1 MTLGIILYLAV
12 IVGIGVLQRHRVQ
25 SLEDFALA
33 GRSLSGPML
42 LGTLF
47 ATFIGGATVVGWT
60 GSFYVLGVDWWF
72 SGLGALLGIAA
83 AAFFLARRF
92 REAEQFTVPDMLGL
106 RYGNPARV
114 LGSVLIIFGDIA
126 VIAVQVI
133 AMTGTLVAF
142 TDLTRPVAMLLSVV
156 SFTLISLFGGMRGVA
171 LTDALQAGFILVGL
185 SLGAWFVVA
194 GGGGVGG
201 SGAVR
206 GGEGIAGG
214 VRDLLA
220 VLPPELLRPLGT
232 STALE
237 VAGFAVAAFGITAV
251 SQSIIFSRVFSARD
265 PDTARRALFWLIPA
279 AFIGYF
285 LVSVLGMGGRALLGE
300 GIAASDVFAVTVGS
314 LMPPVAGGILIA
326 VVVSA
331 IVTSSNSILLSASV
345 NLTRDLV
352 QPLAGPARSNRSMMR
367 VGQWAV
373 GVFALAALL
382 VAWIMPDIVTAVV
395 FAYTMYSAG
404 LLVPLYAGYLWR
416 GASPAGGVAGILGGG
431 GTALGWYLAGSPFG
445 VPAMLPAVAVSAILL
460 WGASVL
466 LPPPPADPGHASGGG
481 GRGQSVVP

>member
-1 MTLGIILYLAV
+1 MTLGILLYLAV

-92 REAEQFTVPDMLGL
+92 REAAQFTVPDMLGL
-106 RYGNPARV
+106 RYGNPSRV

-126 VIAVQVI
+126 VIAVQII

-142 TDLTRPVAMLLSVV
+142 TDLSRPLAMLLSVV

-171 LTDALQAGFILVGL
+171 LTDALQAAFILAGL
-185 SLGAWFVVA
+185 SLGAWFVAGGGVAGPEGGGVA
-194 GGGGVGG
+194 GGAGLGD
-201 SGAVR
+201 
-206 GGEGIAGG
+206 GIRAG
-214 VRDLLA
+214 LA
-220 VLPPELLRPLGT
+220 ALPPELLRPLGS
-232 STALE
+232 STAVE
-237 VAGFAVAAFGITAV
+237 VVGFAVAAFGITAV

-279 AFIGYF
+279 AFLGYF
-285 LVSVLGMGGRALLGE
+285 LVSVLGMGARAILGD
-300 GIAASDVFAVTVGS
+300 GIAASDVFAVAVSS
-314 LMPPVAGGILIA
+314 LIPPVAGGVLIA

-373 GVFALAALL
+373 GGFALAALM
-382 VAWIMPDIVTAVV
+382 VAWVMPDIVTAVV

-416 GASPAGGVAGILGGG
+416 GATPAGGFAGILGGG
-431 GTALGWYLAGSPFG
+431 GMALGWYLAGSPFG
-445 VPAMLPAVAVSAILL
+445 VPAMLPAVAVSA
-460 WGASVL
+460 VL
-466 LPPPPADPGHASGGG
+466 LFGVSLLRPAQMVEP
-481 GRGQSVVP
+481 

>member
-1 MTLGIILYLAV
+1 MTVGILLYLAV

-142 TDLTRPVAMLLSVV
+142 TDLSRPLAMLLSVV

-171 LTDALQAGFILVGL
+171 LTDALQAAFILAGL
-185 SLGAWFVVA
+185 SLGAWFIL
-194 GGGGVGG
+194 GGGGVAG
-201 SGAVR
+201 VP
-206 GGEGIAGG
+206 GEGLGAGI
-214 VRDLLA
+214 RDRLA
-220 VLPPELLRPLGT
+220 SLPPELLRPLGT
-232 STALE
+232 STVLE

-279 AFIGYF
+279 ALVGYF
-285 LVSVLGMGGRALLGE
+285 LVSVLGMGARAILGE
-300 GIAASDVFAVTVGS
+300 GVPASDVFAVAVGS
-314 LMPPVAGGILIA
+314 LIPPVAGGVLIA

-382 VAWIMPDIVTAVV
+382 VAWVMPDIVTAVV

-416 GASPAGGVAGILGGG
+416 GASPAGGVAGIVGGG
-431 GTALGWYLAGSPFG
+431 GTALAWYLAGSPFG
-445 VPAMLPAVAVSAILL
+445 VPAMLPAVAVSA
-460 WGASVL
+460 VL
-466 LPPPPADPGHASGGG
+466 LLAASLLRPAP
-481 GRGQSVVP
+481 SVEG